1 LSRLERRV
9 EMKKMEIKGLLLDP
23 ISNTPVVVLKD
34 AEEKFFLPIWI
45 GVFEANAIAL
55 KIENVSTARPLTH
68 DLVFHLLEDLKA
80 RIDKIVINDLRDNT
94 FYARIFISHLGE
106 EIEVDSRPSDA
117 LALALRFDAG
127 IFVEDEVLEKSRK
140 IEVEDPR
147 NPDRLKQWLEDL
159 DPEELGKYKM

>member
-1 LSRLERRV
+1 
-9 EMKKMEIKGLLLDP
+9 MKKMEIKGLLLDP

-34 AEEKFFLPIWI
+34 AEDKFFLPIWI

-55 KIENVSTARPLTH
+55 KIENVSTSRPLTH
-68 DLVFHLLEDLKA
+68 DLFFNTLGDLKV

-94 FYARIFISHLGE
+94 FYARIFLVREGE
-106 EIEVDSRPSDA
+106 SIEVDSRPSDA

-127 IFVEDEVLEKSRK
+127 IYVEEDVLEKSRK
-140 IEVEDPR
+140 IEVEDAR
-147 NPDRLKQWLEDL
+147 NPDRLKKWLEEV

>member
-1 LSRLERRV
+1 
-9 EMKKMEIKGLLLDP
+9 MKKMEIKGLLLDP

-55 KIENVSTARPLTH
+55 KIENVATSRPMTH
-68 DLVFHLLEDLKA
+68 DLFFNTLGDLKA
-80 RIDKIVINDLRDNT
+80 RIDKVVISDLRENT
-94 FYARIFISHLGE
+94 FYARIFLVREGE
-106 EIEVDSRPSDA
+106 SIEIDSRPSDA

-127 IFVEDEVLEKSRK
+127 IYVEDDVLEKSRK
-140 IEVEDPR
+140 IEVEDAR
-147 NPDRLKQWLEDL
+147 NPDRLKKWLEEI

>member
-1 LSRLERRV
+1 
-9 EMKKMEIKGLLLDP
+9 MKKMEIKGLLLDP

-55 KIENVSTARPLTH
+55 KIENVATSRPMTH
-68 DLVFHLLEDLKA
+68 DLFFNTLGDLKT
-80 RIDKIVINDLRDNT
+80 RIDRVVINDLRENT
-94 FYARIFISHLGE
+94 FYARIFLVREGE
-106 EIEVDSRPSDA
+106 SIEIDSRPSDA

-127 IFVEDEVLEKSRK
+127 IYVEDDVLEKSRK
-140 IEVEDPR
+140 IEVEDAR
-147 NPDRLKQWLEDL
+147 NPERLKKWLEEI

>member
-1 LSRLERRV
+1 
-9 EMKKMEIKGLLLDP
+9 MKKMEIKGLLLDP

-55 KIENVSTARPLTH
+55 KIENVATSRPMTH
-68 DLVFHLLEDLKA
+68 DLFFNTLGDLKT
-80 RIDKIVINDLRDNT
+80 RIDKVVINDLRENT
-94 FYARIFISHLGE
+94 FYARIFLVREGE
-106 EIEVDSRPSDA
+106 SIEIDSRPSDA

-127 IFVEDEVLEKSRK
+127 IYVEEEVLEKSRK
-140 IEVEDPR
+140 IEVEDAR
-147 NPDRLKQWLEDL
+147 NPDRLKKWLEEI

>member
-1 LSRLERRV
+1 
-9 EMKKMEIKGLLLDP
+9 MKKMEIKGLLLDP

-34 AEEKFFLPIWI
+34 PDEKFFLPIWI

-55 KIENVSTARPLTH
+55 KIENVETARPLTH
-68 DLVFHLLEDLKA
+68 DLVFHLLEDLQT
-80 RIDKIVINDLRDNT
+80 RIEKIVINDLRDNT
-94 FYARIFISHLGE
+94 FYARIFLSHRGE
-106 EIEVDSRPSDA
+106 AVEVDSRPSDA

-147 NPDRLKQWLEDL
+147 NPDRLRKWLEEI

>member
-1 LSRLERRV
+1 
-9 EMKKMEIKGLLLDP
+9 MKKMEIKGLLLDP

-34 AEEKFFLPIWI
+34 AEDKFFLPIWI

-55 KIENVSTARPLTH
+55 KIENVSTSRPLTH
-68 DLVFHLLEDLKA
+68 DLFFNTLGDLKA

-94 FYARIFISHLGE
+94 FYARIFLVREGE
-106 EIEVDSRPSDA
+106 AIEVDSRPSDA

-127 IFVEDEVLEKSRK
+127 IYVEEDVLEKSRK
-140 IEVEDPR
+140 IEVEDAR
-147 NPDRLKQWLEDL
+147 NPDRLKKWLEEV

>member
-1 LSRLERRV
+1 
-9 EMKKMEIKGLLLDP
+9 MKKMEIKGLLLDP

-55 KIENVSTARPLTH
+55 KIENVATSRPMTH
-68 DLVFHLLEDLKA
+68 DLFFNTLGDLKT
-80 RIDKIVINDLRDNT
+80 RIDKVVINDLRENT
-94 FYARIFISHLGE
+94 FYARIFLVREGE
-106 EIEVDSRPSDA
+106 SIEIDSRPSDA

-127 IFVEDEVLEKSRK
+127 IYVEEDVLEKSRK
-140 IEVEDPR
+140 IEVEDAR
-147 NPDRLKQWLEDL
+147 NPERLKKWLEEI

>member
-1 LSRLERRV
+1 
-9 EMKKMEIKGLLLDP
+9 MKKMEIKGLLLDP

-34 AEEKFFLPIWI
+34 SEEKFFLPIWI

-55 KIENVSTARPLTH
+55 KIENVSTARPLPH
-68 DLVFHLLEDLKA
+68 DLVFHLLEDLQA
-80 RIDKIVINDLRDNT
+80 RIEKIVINDLRDNT
-94 FYARIFISHLGE
+94 FYARIFLSHRGE
-106 EIEVDSRPSDA
+106 ALEVDSRPSDA

-127 IFVEDEVLEKSRK
+127 IFVEEEVLEKSRK

-147 NPDRLKQWLEDL
+147 NPDRLKKWLEEL

>member
-1 LSRLERRV
+1 
-9 EMKKMEIKGLLLDP
+9 MKKMEIKGLLLDP

-55 KIENVSTARPLTH
+55 KIENVATSRPMTH
-68 DLVFHLLEDLKA
+68 DLFFNTLGDLKA
-80 RIDKIVINDLRDNT
+80 RIDKVVISDLRENT
-94 FYARIFISHLGE
+94 FYARIFLVREGE
-106 EIEVDSRPSDA
+106 SIEIDSRPSDA

-127 IFVEDEVLEKSRK
+127 IYVEEEVLEKSRK
-140 IEVEDPR
+140 IEVEDAR
-147 NPDRLKQWLEDL
+147 NPDRLKKWLEEI

>member
-1 LSRLERRV
+1 
-9 EMKKMEIKGLLLDP
+9 MKKMEIKGLLLDP

-55 KIENVSTARPLTH
+55 KIENVSTSRPMTH
-68 DLVFHLLEDLKA
+68 DLFFNTLGDLKA
-80 RIDKIVINDLRDNT
+80 RIDKVVINDLRENT
-94 FYARIFISHLGE
+94 FYARIFLVREGE
-106 EIEVDSRPSDA
+106 SIEVDSRPSDA

-127 IFVEDEVLEKSRK
+127 IYVEEDVLEKSRK
-140 IEVEDPR
+140 IEVEDAR
-147 NPDRLKQWLEDL
+147 NPDRLKKWLEEI

>member
-1 LSRLERRV
+1 
-9 EMKKMEIKGLLLDP
+9 MKKMEIKGLLLDP

-55 KIENVSTARPLTH
+55 KIENVATSRPMTH
-68 DLVFHLLEDLKA
+68 DLFFNTLGDLKA
-80 RIDKIVINDLRDNT
+80 RIDKVVISDLRENT
-94 FYARIFISHLGE
+94 FYARIFLVREGE
-106 EIEVDSRPSDA
+106 SIEIDSRPSDA

-127 IFVEDEVLEKSRK
+127 IYVEEDVLEKSRK
-140 IEVEDPR
+140 IEVEDAR
-147 NPDRLKQWLEDL
+147 NPDRLKKWLEEI

>member
-1 LSRLERRV
+1 
-9 EMKKMEIKGLLLDP
+9 MKKMEIKGLLLDP

-55 KIENVSTARPLTH
+55 KIENVSTSRPLTH
-68 DLVFHLLEDLKA
+68 DLFFNTLGDLKA
-80 RIDKIVINDLRDNT
+80 RIDKIVINDLKDNT
-94 FYARIFISHLGE
+94 FYARIFLVREGE
-106 EIEVDSRPSDA
+106 SIEVDSRPSDA

-127 IFVEDEVLEKSRK
+127 IYVEEDVLEKSRK
-140 IEVEDPR
+140 IEVDDAR
-147 NPDRLKQWLEDL
+147 NPERLKKWLEEV

>member
-1 LSRLERRV
+1 
-9 EMKKMEIKGLLLDP
+9 MKKMEIKGLLLDP

-55 KIENVSTARPLTH
+55 KIENVATSRPMTH
-68 DLVFHLLEDLKA
+68 DLFFNTLGDLKA
-80 RIDKIVINDLRDNT
+80 RIDKVVISDLRDNT
-94 FYARIFISHLGE
+94 FYARIFLVREGE
-106 EIEVDSRPSDA
+106 SIEIDSRPSDA

-127 IFVEDEVLEKSRK
+127 IYVEEDVLEKSRK
-140 IEVEDPR
+140 IEVEDAR
-147 NPDRLKQWLEDL
+147 NPDRLKKWLEEI

>member
-1 LSRLERRV
+1 
-9 EMKKMEIKGLLLDP
+9 MKKMEIKGLLLDP

-34 AEEKFFLPIWI
+34 AEDKFFLPIWI

-55 KIENVSTARPLTH
+55 KIENVSTSRPLTH
-68 DLVFHLLEDLKA
+68 DLFFNTLGDLKA

-94 FYARIFISHLGE
+94 FYARIFLVREGE
-106 EIEVDSRPSDA
+106 SIEVDSRPSDA

-127 IFVEDEVLEKSRK
+127 IYVEEDVLEKSRK
-140 IEVEDPR
+140 IEVEDAH
-147 NPDRLKQWLEDL
+147 NPDRLKKWLEEV

>member
-1 LSRLERRV
+1 
-9 EMKKMEIKGLLLDP
+9 MKKMEIKGLLLDP

-34 AEEKFFLPIWI
+34 SDEKFFLPIWI

-68 DLVFHLLEDLKA
+68 DLVYRMLQDLQA
-80 RIDKIVINDLRDNT
+80 RIEKIVINDLKDNT
-94 FYARIFISHLGE
+94 FYARIFISRGGE
-106 EIEVDSRPSDA
+106 ALEVDSRPSDA
-117 LALALRFDAG
+117 LALALRFDAA
-127 IFVEDEVLEKSRK
+127 IFVEEEVLEKSRK

-147 NPDRLKQWLEDL
+147 NPERLKKWLEDL

>member
-1 LSRLERRV
+1 
-9 EMKKMEIKGLLLDP
+9 MKKMEIKGVLLEP

-55 KIENVSTARPLTH
+55 KIENVATSRPMTH
-68 DLVFHLLEDLKA
+68 DLFFNTLGDLKA
-80 RIDKIVINDLRDNT
+80 RIDKVVISDLRENT
-94 FYARIFISHLGE
+94 FYARIFLVREGE
-106 EIEVDSRPSDA
+106 SIEIDSRPSDA

-127 IFVEDEVLEKSRK
+127 IYVEDDVLEKSRR
-140 IEVEDPR
+140 IEVEDAR
-147 NPDRLKQWLEDL
+147 NPDRLKKWLEEI

>member
-1 LSRLERRV
+1 
-9 EMKKMEIKGLLLDP
+9 MKKMEIKGLLLDP

-55 KIENVSTARPLTH
+55 KIENVATSRPMTH
-68 DLVFHLLEDLKA
+68 DLFFNTLGDLKA
-80 RIDKIVINDLRDNT
+80 RIDKVVISDLRENT
-94 FYARIFISHLGE
+94 FYARIFLVREGE
-106 EIEVDSRPSDA
+106 SIEIDSRPSDA

-127 IFVEDEVLEKSRK
+127 IYVEDDVLEKSRR
-140 IEVEDPR
+140 IEVEDAR
-147 NPDRLKQWLEDL
+147 NPDRLKKWLEEI